1 MASLSLMSW
10 ITKRRI
16 KESYGLLVAAASGI
30 LLAVTTVSYTQLTL
44 PTSDLV

>member
-1 MASLSLMSW
+1 MSW

-30 LLAVTTVSYTQLTL
+30 LLAVTMIAATL
-44 PTSDLV
+44 IHSNTMATAGL